1 MKTAVK
7 STKTNSKE
15 IVSLIKK
22 GDISPLRRARLIYI
36 LHNEHNMS
44 QDEIGAAIDVKGA
57 QVYNMLQVSKWPAK
71 VRNHVRLGNLN
82 ISEALG
88 LSRKQKSDETF
99 VRTVENFVA
108 ANKKQKT
115 PSSSILATL
124 KKENPIQGLDK
135 VGLKKLHSEISRI
148 LQEVTG
154 KKPAVRKVNEA
165 SKVVAALL

>member
-7 STKTNSKE
+7 STKTNPKE
-15 IVSLIKK
+15 IAALIKK
-22 GDISPLRRARLIYI
+22 GGISPLRRAKLIYI

-57 QVYNMLQVSKWPAK
+57 QVYNMLQVSKWPTK

-108 ANKKQKT
+108 ARKKQKAPT
-115 PSSSILATL
+115 SSILVTL
-124 KKENPIQGLDK
+124 KQANPTQGLDK
-135 VGLKKLHSEISRI
+135 AALKTLHNEISKI
-148 LQEVTG
+148 LQKVTG
-154 KKPAVRKVNEA
+154 KKQPERKVSKA
-165 SKVVAALL
+165 SYAVAAVL